1 MEQRPRP
8 SFPLPSRLLFDF
20 YDSCTIEEYQEQ
32 LGTQPFQAFLSRLGG
47 WSLLQ
52 NAKFDPSTCDWETL
66 EQQLHGHDIEGVFS
80 IKVDPNT
87 NVVTIKNPNFL
98 MSIYQRQSLDEYL
111 VKLLTELE
119 VDDELALEAVQEALN
134 LESTLIGVSLK
145 RRCNF
150 NWKNV

>member
-1 MEQRPRP
+1 
-8 SFPLPSRLLFDF
+8 
-20 YDSCTIEEYQEQ
+20 
-32 LGTQPFQAFLSRLGG
+32 
-47 WSLLQ
+47 
-52 NAKFDPSTCDWETL
+52 
-66 EQQLHGHDIEGVFS
+66 
-80 IKVDPNT
+80 
-87 NVVTIKNPNFL
+87 